1 MQPRL
6 LGNTVN
12 ELRALPPFPS
22 SRPPCMI
29 QGKRRFANVMMAR
42 LAKLGIT
49 KTDPAE
55 LTPEERGSFA
65 RLDIDPASITWR
77 RVLDTNDR

>member
-1 MQPRL
+1 
-6 LGNTVN
+6 
-12 ELRALPPFPS
+12 
-22 SRPPCMI
+22 MI

-55 LTPEERGSFA
+55 LTPEERGCFA